1 MAIEQAST
9 KTQIDPLAS
18 VDPSAQ
24 LGAGVKIGP
33 FCVIEP
39 NVVIGD
45 GTSIEASAIIKSH
58 TRIGQN
64 CRIHA
69 GSILGDLPQDR
80 KFSGEETYLRVGD
93 NVVIREY
100 TTLNRA
106 TGEGKATQ
114 IGSDTMLMAF
124 CHVGHNCQIGA
135 RVTMANQVG
144 VSGHTVIE
152 DNVVLGGITG
162 IHQYVRIGKLSIIG
176 GYSKV
181 VQDVPPFMMADGRP
195 IKVHG
200 LNVIGLR
207 RAGIPAAVRSELK
220 LAFRLLYRDGLNMGH
235 AIERIEADVEA
246 SAERDYLL
254 DFLKRERTGL
264 TGRQLEPR

>member
-1 MAIEQAST
+1 MAVQEPTT
-9 KTQIDPLAS
+9 KTQVDPLAS
-18 VDPSAQ
+18 VDSKAE
-24 LGAGVKIGP
+24 LGAGVRIGP

-39 NVVIGD
+39 NVTIGD
-45 GTSIEASAIIKSH
+45 GTTIEAGAIIKSH
-58 TRIGQN
+58 TRIGRN

-69 GSILGDLPQDR
+69 GAILGDLPQDR
-80 KFSGEETYLRVGD
+80 KFRGEETYLKVGD

-106 TGEGKATQ
+106 TGEGRATE

-124 CHVGHNCQIGA
+124 CHVGHNCLIGE

-195 IKVHG
+195 SRVHG

-220 LAFRLLYRDGLNMGH
+220 LAYRLLYRDGLNMGH
-235 AIERIEADVEA
+235 AVERIESDVQP
-246 SAERDYLL
+246 SKERDYLL
-254 DFLKRERTGL
+254 DFLKRERSGL
-264 TGRQLEPR
+264 TGRQLEPH

>member
-1 MAIEQAST
+1 MAVQEPTT
-9 KTQIDPLAS
+9 KTEIDRLAS
-18 VDPSAQ
+18 VDPKAE

-39 NVVIGD
+39 GVTIGD
-45 GTSIEASAIIKSH
+45 GTTIEAGAVIKSH
-58 TRIGQN
+58 TQIGRN

-69 GSILGDLPQDR
+69 GAILGDLPQDR
-80 KFSGEETYLRVGD
+80 KFKGEESYLRVGD

-106 TGEGKATQ
+106 TGEGNATQ

-124 CHVGHNCQIGA
+124 CHVGHNCQIGE

-162 IHQYVRIGKLSIIG
+162 IHQYVRIGKVSIIG

-195 IKVHG
+195 NKVHG

-207 RAGIPAAVRSELK
+207 RAGIPASVRSELK

-235 AIERIEADVEA
+235 AIERIEAEVQP
-246 SAERDYLL
+246 SKERDYLL